1 MIASELKVYRDTFQ
15 LTKLIL
21 EVVKQ
26 FPKLAK
32 YTIGQRAIDTSL
44 MMLDLIQMINMSEA
58 RERQTYFLRFI
69 MNAEKLKVLV
79 RLAVEEQIISLTK
92 QSQIAILQNSIG
104 KQISGWKKSQN

>member
-1 MIASELKVYRDTFQ
+1 VIASELKVYRDTYE

-26 FPKLAK
+26 FPRLAK

-69 MNAEKLKVLV
+69 MNAEKLKILV
-79 RLAVEEQIISLTK
+79 RLAVEEKIISVTK

>member
-1 MIASELKVYRDTFQ
+1 MIASELKVYRDTFN

-32 YTIGQRAIDTSL
+32 YTIGQRAIDTCL
-44 MMLDLIQMINMSEA
+44 NLLDLIQMINMSQL
-58 RERQTYFLRFI
+58 REREQYFLKFI
-69 MNAEKLKVLV
+69 MYAEKLKILV

-92 QSQIAILQNSIG
+92 QSQIALLQASIG
-104 KQISGWKKSQN
+104 KQISGWKKCQN

>member
-1 MIASELKVYRDTFQ
+1 MIASELKVYRDTFN

-32 YTIGQRAIDTSL
+32 YTIGQRAIDTCL
-44 MMLDLIQMINMSEA
+44 NLLDLIQMINMSEA

-79 RLAVEEQIISLTK
+79 RLAVEEKIISVTK

>member
-1 MIASELKVYRDTFQ
+1 MIASELKVYRDTYE

-21 EVVKQ
+21 EVEKQ

-32 YTIGQRAIDTSL
+32 YTIGQREIDTSL

-69 MNAEKLKVLV
+69 MNAEKLKILM
-79 RLAVEEQIISLTK
+79 RLAVEEKIISITK

-104 KQISGWKKSQN
+104 MQISGWKKSQN

>member
-1 MIASELKVYRDTFQ
+1 MIASELKVYRDTFE

>member
-21 EVVKQ
+21 EVVKH

-32 YTIGQRAIDTSL
+32 YTIGQRAIDTCL
-44 MMLDLIQMINMSEA
+44 NLLDLIQIINMSEA
-58 RERQTYFLRFI
+58 RERQTYLLRFI
-69 MNAEKLKVLV
+69 TNAEKLKILM

-92 QSQIAILQNSIG
+92 QSQIALLQASIG
-104 KQISGWKKSQN
+104 KQISGWKKCQN

>member
-1 MIASELKVYRDTFQ
+1 MIASELKVYRDTYE

-26 FPKLAK
+26 FPRLAK

-69 MNAEKLKVLV
+69 MNAEKLKILV
-79 RLAVEEQIISLTK
+79 RLAVEEKIISVTK

>member
-32 YTIGQRAIDTSL
+32 YTICQRAIDTCL
-44 MMLDLIQMINMSEA
+44 NLLDLIQ
-58 RERQTYFLRFI
+58 T
-69 MNAEKLKVLV
+69 KK
-79 RLAVEEQIISLTK
+79 IIL
-92 QSQIAILQNSIG
+92 
-104 KQISGWKKSQN
+104 

>member
-1 MIASELKVYRDTFQ
+1 VIASELKVYRDTYE

-21 EVVKQ
+21 EVEKQ

-69 MNAEKLKVLV
+69 MNAEKLKILM
-79 RLAVEEQIISLTK
+79 RLAVEEKIISITK

-104 KQISGWKKSQN
+104 MQISGWKKSQN